1 MDLRPLLSCL
11 ETNEIVRVYLKHYLK
26 KKLRLF
32 KVLLTERK
40 KNLPLTGKMQKY

>member
-11 ETNEIVRVYLKHYLK
+11 ETNEIDCKGLSKTLFL

-40 KNLPLTGKMQKY
+40 KNLPLAG